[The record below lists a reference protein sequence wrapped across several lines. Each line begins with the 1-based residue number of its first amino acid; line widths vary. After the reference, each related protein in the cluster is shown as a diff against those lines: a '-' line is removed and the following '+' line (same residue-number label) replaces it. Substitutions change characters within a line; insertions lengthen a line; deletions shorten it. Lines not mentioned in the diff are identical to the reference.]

1 MHGCAVITGCE
12 YENENLAHMRIYK
25 AGCTP
30 AKVAD
35 AIYKRKSL
43 GHSCTICT
51 YVATGKNPARN
62 LADHI
67 RKNHKFSQKCNWP
80 RCIDQTVYTSADM
93 LRDHRD
99 RRSQEVNDPNM
110 TSKHLNR

>member
-12 YENENLAHMRIYK
+12 YENENLAHMRIHE

-30 AKVAD
+30 AKEAD

-43 GHSCTICT
+43 GHSRTIFL

-62 LADHI
+62 LAEYMHPVHEATGD
-67 RKNHKFSQKCNWP
+67 C
-80 RCIDQTVYTSADM
+80 T
-93 LRDHRD
+93 
-99 RRSQEVNDPNM
+99 
-110 TSKHLNR
+110 